1 MVQGL
6 LQLQRV
12 GLVAQPGIEP
22 VSPVLEGGF
31 STTAP
36 PGKSR
41 PHPFLTGSLWG
52 HLLVT
57 SQDGVGLASRAP
69 TISL

>member
-6 LQLQRV
+6 LQLWHM
-12 GLVAQPGIEP
+12 GLVARPGIKP
-22 VSPVLEGGF
+22 MSPVLEGGF
-31 STTAP
+31 LTTAP
-36 PGKSR
+36 PGKSH
-41 PHPFLTGSLWG
+41 PYPFLTGSLWG

-57 SQDGVGLASRAP
+57 SQDGVGLASRVP